1 MTKIKTVSNF
11 LVGFSYTLLL
21 YNKIYF
27 GVTLLV
33 GLFSLFFLERHKF
46 KFNFVYNEK
55 QTNIFFFLTLILFFV
70 SSILSIKPDRS
81 FEVIFYFIAF
91 ILININFLKLL
102 INNEESFNEIIKFF
116 VISTILNITV
126 IFFYDLYQSGFL
138 SEASVLKK

>member
-1 MTKIKTVSNF
+1 MIKIQTISNF

-33 GLFSLFFLERHKF
+33 GLFSLFFSERHKF
-46 KFNFVYNEK
+46 NFIYDEK

-81 FEVIFYFIAF
+81 FEVVFYFIAF
-91 ILININFLKLL
+91 VLININFLKLL
-102 INNEESFNEIIKFF
+102 ISNKESFNEITKFF
-116 VISTILNITV
+116 MISTILNITV
-126 IFFYDLYQSGFL
+126 IFFL
-138 SEASVLKK
+138 